1 MLHMRG
7 LRGLGLHVHVNK
19 AIGFLNTPKLAF
31 PISGGDLCGQS
42 LTKGSCLL
50 FFFLGSAIE
59 GSPARINYQPE
70 SLDISCCF
78 GPLSHGSVGLML
90 LGGGGGGLMLLGG
103 QTRLVEMVL
112 QSLVVVAVV
121 MRIMWLEPYVAKNN
135 QNNSRKNY
143 KFAKTKFASR
153 F

>member
-1 MLHMRG
+1 
-7 LRGLGLHVHVNK
+7 
-19 AIGFLNTPKLAF
+19 
-31 PISGGDLCGQS
+31 
-42 LTKGSCLL
+42 
-50 FFFLGSAIE
+50 
-59 GSPARINYQPE
+59 
-70 SLDISCCF
+70 
-78 GPLSHGSVGLML
+78 ML
-90 LGGGGGGLMLLGG
+90 LGGGVGGLMLLGG